1 MYTQVIASF
10 SIFVNKTSKERVN
23 QVTITDNDND
33 DSKNSKSSNS
43 YKKTV
48 NLKKKLISKN
58 LN

>member
-33 DSKNSKSSNS
+33 NDDSKNSKSSNS

-48 NLKKKLISKN
+48 NLKKN
-58 LN
+58 